1 MRLLPLHRIN
11 PPHGTLGLCR
21 EGTPGQKGDAY
32 ECRTLH
38 PRRMDLHRPRNLDP
52 VTGITMTEITV
63 TLPTPTVLCGHCGHR
78 HSIPGVAI
86 CYRLE
91 EIEKERSLSCD

>member
-1 MRLLPLHRIN
+1 
-11 PPHGTLGLCR
+11 
-21 EGTPGQKGDAY
+21 
-32 ECRTLH
+32 
-38 PRRMDLHRPRNLDP
+38 
-52 VTGITMTEITV
+52 MTEIIV
-63 TLPTPTVLCGHCGHR
+63 TLPTPFVLCGHCGHR